1 MEHCE
6 ECKNYEI
13 DKLCTLNNLLFS
25 VKCFNYFILPRQRL
39 KGDTIMKKVTKHII
53 TTITIIVMILATIAT
68 PVTAEAASPKPAK
81 VTVKSVTRSLNKS
94 TITVKFKSVKR
105 ATGYQIAYKKS
116 TAKNYTIKT
125 TKKTPYTIKASNT
138 ATYKIKVRAYR
149 KSGKKTYYGKW
160 SAVKTIKKHTH
171 NWKPV
176 YKTVIDQEAWDE
188 QIPTGEYYTTLE
200 KHTYSYA
207 YTKEDYN
214 YAMTH
219 IDYDTMTIPPIPKTT
234 VDITGMSREQLR
246 QYEIDH
252 NLVSNCLD
260 ACWVD
265 YIEVPDY
272 NNPIYTTIHHDAVTH
287 TELTGYKCSCGKTK
301 SK

>member
-1 MEHCE
+1 
-6 ECKNYEI
+6 
-13 DKLCTLNNLLFS
+13 
-25 VKCFNYFILPRQRL
+25 
-39 KGDTIMKKVTKHII
+39 MKKLTKHII
-53 TTITIIVMILATIAT
+53 TVVTIITMILTTIAT
-68 PVTAEAASPKPAK
+68 PIAAEAASPKPAK

-94 TITVKFKSVKR
+94 SITVKFKSVKR

-125 TKKTPYTIKASNT
+125 MKKTSYTIKASNT

-160 SAVKTIKKHTH
+160 SAVKTVQKHTH
-171 NWKPV
+171 SYKPV
-176 YKTVIDQEAWDE
+176 YKTVIDKKAWDE
-188 QIPTGEYYTTLE
+188 KVFTGEYYTTLE
-200 KHTYSYA
+200 RHLYSYA
-207 YTKEDYN
+207 MSNEGFNSKILY
-214 YAMTH
+214 
-219 IDYDTMTIPPIPKTT
+219 T

-246 QYEIDH
+246 QYERDH
-252 NLVSNCLD
+252 NLKSDCLD

-272 NNPIYTTIHHDAVTH
+272 NNPIYTTIHHDAVAH
-287 TELTGYKCSCGKTK
+287 QELTGYKCLCGKTK